1 MQRKARVDAP
11 EAVHHFIVRGIVRR
25 KIFRSV
31 ANRAKSLVRLVDCL
45 KSPVIPG
52 AITMRLWERQ
62 NMHGRMSAPY

>member
-11 EAVHHFIVRGIVRR
+11 EAVHHFIVRGIERR

-31 ANRAKSLVRLVDCL
+31 ANRAKFLVRLVDCL

-52 AITMRLWERQ
+52 SITIRLWERQ
-62 NMHGRMSAPY
+62 NMHGRMSALC